1 MSSSCPSYVP
11 ANKRS
16 RGCEDKGEK
25 NWARELR
32 KDSIKLKETIE
43 IVKLKKRTLENV
55 EHEKKMNSERRM
67 RKGV

>member
-1 MSSSCPSYVP
+1 VSSSCPSCVP
-11 ANKRS
+11 ANKRCW
-16 RGCEDKGEK
+16 GCEDKGDK

-32 KDSIKLKETIE
+32 KDSTKLKETIE
-43 IVKLKKRTLENV
+43 TVKLKKEDARDV